1 MPGARLPRHVRLR
14 RGSEIRAVL
23 RRGTRERTDH
33 FDVFRSNAPCS
44 HSRFG
49 VIVPKHRH
57 TIVDRNRLKRRIREV
72 GRLELLPMLAG
83 SRASD
88 LLIRARPGAYE
99 LSFDEIRSELAG
111 AVVKLPGGRT

>member
-23 RRGTRERTDH
+23 RRGTRERTEH
-33 FDVFRSNAPCS
+33 FDVFRSNATRS

-57 TIVDRNRLKRRIREV
+57 KIVDRNRLKRRIREV

-83 SRASD
+83 TRPTD
-88 LLIRARPGAYE
+88 LLVRARPGAYE
-99 LSFDEIRSELAG
+99 LSFAEIRSELTG
-111 AVVKLPGGRT
+111 AMAASPGGRV